1 MASRTR
7 YRLDRVEVAPLGS
20 RPASWTFAGEAVR
33 GTEFTY
39 VVMDRNLTG
48 KNSWE
53 FLVRV
58 PEDPKGRVEVRPR
71 TAPAHKAWE
80 ELTDRSLTFSPA
92 TRGPARGRWYAQVA
106 LADATGER
114 SRMVVRHS
122 ERDRLPHWF
131 KELGSRMRRKET
143 VKLTKGTDSEALV
156 VLLAAGDHTDMIR
169 LFFATKVWILK
180 EAVVLPARERSG

>member
-1 MASRTR
+1 MAPRTR

-33 GTEFTY
+33 GSEHTY
-39 VVMDRNLTG
+39 VVIDRNLAA

-58 PEDPKGRVEVRPR
+58 PDDAKGRIEVRPR
-71 TAPAHKAWE
+71 TAPAQKAWE

-92 TRGPARGRWYAQVA
+92 TRGPARGRWYCQIA
-106 LADATGER
+106 LADPSGER
-114 SRMVVRHS
+114 SRTIVRHA
-122 ERDRLPHWF
+122 ERERLPHWF
-131 KELGSRMRRKET
+131 RELSGRMRRKET
-143 VKLTKGTDSEALV
+143 VKLTRGTDAEALV
-156 VLLAAGDHTDMIR
+156 ALVPAGDYAEMIR

-180 EAVVLPARERSG
+180 EAIQLPPRE

>member
-7 YRLDRVEVAPLGS
+7 YRLDRVEIAPLGS

-39 VVMDRNLTG
+39 VVIDRNQTS

-58 PEDPKGRVEVRPR
+58 PDDPKGRVEVRPR
-71 TAPAHKAWE
+71 TTPPQKAWE
-80 ELTDRSLTFSPA
+80 ELPDRSLTFTPA
-92 TRGPARGRWYAQVA
+92 TRGPARGRWYGPVA
-106 LADATGER
+106 LADTTGER
-114 SRMVVRHS
+114 SRAVVRHS

-131 KELGSRMRRKET
+131 RELGNRMRRKQT
-143 VKLTKGTDSEALV
+143 VKLTRGTDGESLV
-156 VLLAAGDHTDMIR
+156 ILVAPGDHADMIR

-180 EAVVLPARERSG
+180 EGIAPPQR

>member
-1 MASRTR
+1 MATRTR

-20 RPASWTFAGEAVR
+20 RPAAWTFAGEAVR
-33 GTEFTY
+33 GTEHTY

-58 PEDPKGRVEVRPR
+58 PQDPKGRVEVRPR

-106 LADATGER
+106 LADPSGER
-114 SRMVVRHS
+114 SRTVVRHA
-122 ERDRLPHWF
+122 ERDLLPHWF
-131 KELGSRMRRKET
+131 KELAGRMRRKAT

-156 VLLAAGDHTDMIR
+156 VLVPPGDHTDMIR

-180 EAVVLPARERSG
+180 EAIELPARE